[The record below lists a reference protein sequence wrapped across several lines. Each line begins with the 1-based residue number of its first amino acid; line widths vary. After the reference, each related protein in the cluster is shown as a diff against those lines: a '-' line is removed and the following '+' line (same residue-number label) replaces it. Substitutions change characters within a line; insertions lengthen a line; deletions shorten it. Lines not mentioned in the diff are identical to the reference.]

1 MRDAIL
7 RMVERVDWLSPI
19 DYEILKFYEEHDIL
33 ASAKVVS
40 ANIDY
45 SRNYANRRF
54 STLRQAGLLQKDEET
69 DLYELTDQARKF
81 LAGELN
87 ADNLNEPDR

>member
-1 MRDAIL
+1 
-7 RMVERVDWLSPI
+7 MVERVEWLSPI
-19 DYEILKFYEEHDIL
+19 DYEILQFYEEHDIL

-54 STLRQAGLLQKDEET
+54 STLRKADLLRKDEET
-69 DLYELTDQARKF
+69 GLFGLTDDARAF
-81 LAGELN
+81 LAGDLD
-87 ADNLNEPDR
+87 ADDLEPIQD

>member
-1 MRDAIL
+1 
-7 RMVERVDWLSPI
+7 MVERVEWLSPI
-19 DYEILKFYEEHDIL
+19 DYEILKFYEEHDIQ

-54 STLRQAGLLQKDEET
+54 STLRKSGLLQKNPET
-69 DLYELTDQARKF
+69 ELYELTEKARKF
-81 LAGELN
+81 LSGEL
-87 ADNLNEPDR
+87 DVGDLKDPDLAESE